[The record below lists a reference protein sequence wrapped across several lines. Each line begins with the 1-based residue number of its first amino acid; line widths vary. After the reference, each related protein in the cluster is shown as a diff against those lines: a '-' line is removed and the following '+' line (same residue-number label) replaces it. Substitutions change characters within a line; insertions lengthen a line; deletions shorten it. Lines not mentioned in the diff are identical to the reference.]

1 MVDLNGNNLTV
12 QGTTNTLTGLGTIT
26 NNGVGTFTLTASV
39 ASGISPFAGV
49 IQDGSGPVA
58 LTKNGAGILS
68 LTNAN
73 GYSGGTIVN
82 NGTLVVANASG
93 SATGGGN
100 VTMNGGVLASDPIIG
115 GSISGNVLSGGVG
128 AHTIAPGGVG
138 TIGQLNIGGLTTSG
152 LTTLAFDLTTPSGS
166 GNLLVV
172 GANGVTVNPSTNIGF
187 SSLPTTTGNYKLIE
201 GTIVSGTLSNF
212 VLPSAPPGETYSLS
226 TAANPGYI
234 DLVVAPA
241 LSNPTL
247 AATANATLS
256 NAQSGTFGPAVTS
269 VVSSGAS
276 YQALASYVNG
286 VTPAGNNGLSLATTA
301 TFGGG
306 INSTSNSTTVS
317 FAWRT
322 RAPIESS
329 DFTATIPPMGHAGNP
344 GGTAN
349 FLASDVLRLT
359 GMSVITGAQT
369 DAYGLSLSYN
379 ATLVGT
385 AAAYL
390 GTLMPNGYW
399 MNAINGDVAGTG
411 VGTLANSSTPF
422 TESLATFMS
431 NNGLTSTSNLNA
443 YVGDWGYDGSTAWA
457 IINFQSDPVSGN
469 NAFAVVPEP
478 GTIALLLAG
487 GLALL
492 PVIRRRLRRA

>member
-1 MVDLNGNNLTV
+1 
-12 QGTTNTLTGLGTIT
+12 
-26 NNGVGTFTLTASV
+26 
-39 ASGISPFAGV
+39 
-49 IQDGSGPVA
+49 
-58 LTKNGAGILS
+58 
-68 LTNAN
+68 
-73 GYSGGTIVN
+73 
-82 NGTLVVANASG
+82 
-93 SATGGGN
+93 
-100 VTMNGGVLASDPIIG
+100 
-115 GSISGNVLSGGVG
+115 
-128 AHTIAPGGVG
+128 
-138 TIGQLNIGGLTTSG
+138 
-152 LTTLAFDLTTPSGS
+152 
-166 GNLLVV
+166 
-172 GANGVTVNPSTNIGF
+172 
-187 SSLPTTTGNYKLIE
+187 
-201 GTIVSGTLSNF
+201 
-212 VLPSAPPGETYSLS
+212 
-226 TAANPGYI
+226 
-234 DLVVAPA
+234 
-241 LSNPTL
+241 
-247 AATANATLS
+247 
-256 NAQSGTFGPAVTS
+256 
-269 VVSSGAS
+269 
-276 YQALASYVNG
+276 
-286 VTPAGNNGLSLATTA
+286 
-301 TFGGG
+301 
-306 INSTSNSTTVS
+306 
-317 FAWRT
+317 
-322 RAPIESS
+322 
-329 DFTATIPPMGHAGNP
+329 MGHAGNP

-385 AAAYL
+385 AAPYL